1 MRKIFSSNILLM
13 VISLIAAIVLWTYI
27 IVINDAPADKTFR
40 DVPITTVNDNV
51 FSDNGYCIERLSV
64 LGANVRIEGSRRVMS
79 NFDLGNIR
87 ATLDFSEIDLSKLE
101 DGATMTVNLNVE
113 SQYGDVVGYTPSA
126 VDVYVEKTKYKDV
139 DVNYSSTGEVLSG
152 YRHSDFTLS
161 QNNIRIFGAQ
171 SNIDEVAYA
180 GVNID
185 LINTNYSAY
194 NQGVLSQECAV
205 KLYNSSGQELPER
218 EIRWIWNSNP
228 EITAECL
235 LYKEKSV
242 PIVPN
247 RDGTLQGAT
256 LSCEPETVTLYGDNS
271 RLSEVVNVLTQPITM
286 SDFEKTGEVTVKL
299 NLPSWAKTVDDVTE
313 VKISADNNQ

>member
-101 DGATMTVNLNVE
+101 DGATVTVNLNVE

-139 DVNYSSTGEVLSG
+139 DVNCSSTGEVLSG
-152 YRHSDFTLS
+152 YRHGDFTLS
-161 QNNIRIFGAQ
+161 QSNIRIFGAQ

-205 KLYNSSGQELPER
+205 KLYDSSGQELPER

-247 RDGTLQGAT
+247 RDGTLQGVT
-256 LSCEPETVTLYGDNS
+256 LSCEPETVTIYGDNS
-271 RLSEVVNVLTQPITM
+271 RLSETVNVLTQPITM

>member
-13 VISLIAAIVLWTYI
+13 IISLIAAIVLWTYI

-87 ATLDFSEIDLSKLE
+87 ATLDFSEIDPSKLE

-113 SQYGDVVGYTPSA
+113 SQYGDVVSYTPSA
-126 VDVYVEKTKYKDV
+126 VDVYVETTKYKDV
-139 DVNYSSTGEVLSG
+139 DVNCSSTGEVLSG
-152 YRHSDFTLS
+152 YRHGDFTLS
-161 QNNIRIFGAQ
+161 QNNIRIFGAR

-194 NQGVLSQECAV
+194 DQGVLSQECAV

-218 EIRWIWNSNP
+218 EIRRIWNSNP

-235 LYKEKSV
+235 LYKEKTV
-242 PIVPN
+242 PVVPN
-247 RDGTLQGAT
+247 RDGTLQGVT
-256 LSCEPETVTLYGDNS
+256 LSCDPETVTLYGDNS
-271 RLSEVVNVLTQPITM
+271 RLSEAVNILTQPITM
-286 SDFEKTGEVTVKL
+286 NDFEKTGEVTVKL